1 MSTLYI
7 VATPIG
13 NLEDITLRALRVL
26 KEVALVAAEDTRH
39 ARRLFTRYDIHT
51 PLIAYHEQGQRS
63 RVAPVLARLEHADAA
78 LITDAG
84 MPSVSDPG
92 YALIVACIAAGHRI
106 EVLPGPSAVT
116 AALVASG
123 LPSDQFIFLGFLPR
137 TAGARRR
144 LLESLRDQRRTLV
157 AFEAPHRLRAALGDI
172 ATVLGDRPL
181 AVARELTKLHEE
193 LFRGSAQEALMHFTQ
208 PRGEITLVI
217 AGGTG
222 AAPAPTPARDLLAQ
236 ARALR
241 HQGLSARDA
250 VALLVQSAR
259 IGRKEA
265 YRLWLKSAAS
275 QDTAHE

>member
-13 NLEDITLRALRVL
+13 NLEDITLRALRIL
-26 KEVALVAAEDTRH
+26 KEVGLVAAEDTRH
-39 ARRLFTRYDIHT
+39 AQRLFARYDLHT
-51 PLIAYHEQGQRS
+51 RLIAYHEQGQRS
-63 RVAPVLARLEHADAA
+63 RAAPVLAHLEHADAA

-84 MPSVSDPG
+84 MPAVSDPG
-92 YALIVACIAAGHRI
+92 YALIAAAIAAGHRI
-106 EVLPGPSAVT
+106 EVVPGASAVT
-116 AALVASG
+116 AALVSSG
-123 LPSDQFIFLGFLPR
+123 LPSDQFVFAGFLPR

-144 LLESLRDQRRTLV
+144 LLESLRDQHRTLV
-157 AFEAPHRLRAALGDI
+157 AFEAPHRLRAALADI
-172 ATVLGDRPL
+172 AAVLGDRPI

-193 LFRGSAQEALMHFTQ
+193 IFRGSAQQALAHFTR

-222 AAPAPTPARDLLAQ
+222 AAPAPTPASDLLAR

-241 HQGLSARDA
+241 QQSLTARDA
-250 VALLVQSAR
+250 VAALMHSAG

-265 YRLWLKSAAS
+265 YRLWLESAAS
-275 QDTAHE
+275 PDAVGT